1 MSDFIEDDPH
11 NNHMHTSHH
20 QGAADGYLDSLAAAA
35 PVRSRILSSGL
46 LPDGHRGGRQSGGVM
61 PAAPVPDTTTP
72 RIPLELIATTFGEDA
87 PTSPQ
92 DGADLPN
99 AAPSPQE
106 MAAACRIV
114 TRMLADDIDSGNTDE
129 DRLRGFERFAL
140 TTLLAAV
147 RVAI

>member
-11 NNHMHTSHH
+11 NNHMHTSLH
-20 QGAADGYLDSLAAAA
+20 QGAAATTDSPAAA
-35 PVRSRILSSGL
+35 PAVTRILPFGL

-72 RIPLELIATTFGEDA
+72 RIPLELIVTTFGEDA

-106 MAAACRIV
+106 IAAACRIV
-114 TRMLADDIDSGNTDE
+114 ARMLADDIDPGNTDE

-147 RVAI
+147 ERLE